1 MGKLLIILS
10 SSPTQFQNT
19 NTAFNLAE
27 TGVKLGHRVTIF
39 CDIDAVYNLKARQIL
54 PDEKTSASKVA
65 KLIEKGV
72 QVLACMESAR
82 RRGIS
87 RNELVHGVKES
98 SLAKLVELM
107 DESDKV
113 VAFNS

>member
-27 TGVKLGHRVTIF
+27 TGVKLGHEVTIF
-39 CDIDAVYNLKARQIL
+39 CDIDAVYNLRANQIL
-54 PDEKTSASKVA
+54 PDEETLASKVSQM
-65 KLIEKGV
+65 IEKGAR
-72 QVLACMESAR
+72 VLACMESVR

-87 RNELVHGVKES
+87 RNELVHGVEES

-107 DESDKV
+107 DESDRV